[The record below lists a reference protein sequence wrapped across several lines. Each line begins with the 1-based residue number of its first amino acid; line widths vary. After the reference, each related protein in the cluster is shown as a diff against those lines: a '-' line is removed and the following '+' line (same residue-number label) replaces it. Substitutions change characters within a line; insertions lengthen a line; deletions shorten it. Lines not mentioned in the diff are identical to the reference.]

1 MKLYYS
7 PGACSHAPH
16 ILLRE
21 AGLDFSLEKVDLAAK
36 TTESGADFKAI
47 NPHGYVPALQLKDG
61 TVITE
66 GPAIDQYIADL
77 VPAKKLAPAA
87 GTPERYKLQSWLN
100 FISTELHKQFSPL
113 FNKAVPD
120 DYKAIAKDKILSRF
134 DTINVASGVTLTV
147 NQSSETTYAGAING
161 NIALNKTGTGI
172 QLLSGSSN
180 YNGGTTIAGGILNVN
195 SDSALERIVS
205 ANSRCSGVRSVS
217 RISPVM
223 PMTPFIGVRI
233 SWLMFARN

>member
-21 AGLDFSLEKVDLAAK
+21 AGLDFTLEKVDLAEKK
-36 TTESGADFKAI
+36 TETGADFKKI

-61 TVITE
+61 TVLTE

-100 FISTELHKQFSPL
+100 FISTEIHKTFGPM
-113 FNKAVPD
+113 FNPATPEE
-120 DYKAIAKDKILSRF
+120 YKKMSKEKLATRF
-134 DTINVASGVTLTV
+134 DVINEHLSKNKFVLGETFTAPDAYLYTV
-147 NQSSETTYAGAING
+147 LGWAKYFGMDLAKWPAI
-161 NIALNKTGTGI
+161 K
-172 QLLSGSSN
+172 SF
-180 YNGGTTIAGGILNVN
+180 
-195 SDSALERIVS
+195 LERVAARPS
-205 ANSRCSGVRSVS
+205 AQEAAKAEG
-217 RISPVM
+217 
-223 PMTPFIGVRI
+223 
-233 SWLMFARN
+233 LA

>member
-1 MKLYYS
+1 MMKLYYT

-36 TTESGADFKAI
+36 KTETGADYTKI

-61 TVITE
+61 TVLTE

-77 VPAKKLAPAA
+77 VPAKMLAPAA

-113 FNKAVPD
+113 FGKTVPEEYKTMLKEKLAV
-120 DYKAIAKDKILSRF
+120 RF
-134 DTINVASGVTLTV
+134 DAVDAH
-147 NQSSETTYAGAING
+147 
-161 NIALNKTGTGI
+161 
-172 QLLSGSSN
+172 LSGSKHLLGDTFSAADA
-180 YNGGTTIAGGILNVN
+180 YLYTVLNWAKYFAIDLAKWPAIKSFMERVAARP
-195 SDSALERIVS
+195 SAQEAAKAEGLT
-205 ANSRCSGVRSVS
+205 A
-217 RISPVM
+217 
-223 PMTPFIGVRI
+223 
-233 SWLMFARN
+233 

>member
-1 MKLYYS
+1 MKLYYT

-21 AGLDFSLEKVDLAAK
+21 SGLDFTIEKVDLAEKK
-36 TTESGADFKAI
+36 TETGADYKKI

-61 TVITE
+61 TVLTE

-87 GTPERYKLQSWLN
+87 GTPERYHLQSWLN

-120 DYKAIAKDKILSRF
+120 EYKGMVKEKLAARLDVINEHLSKSKFILGDSFTAPDAYLYTVLNWAKYFAIDLAKWPAIKAF
-134 DTINVASGVTLTV
+134 MEQVA
-147 NQSSETTYAGAING
+147 ARP
-161 NIALNKTGTGI
+161 
-172 QLLSGSSN
+172 
-180 YNGGTTIAGGILNVN
+180 
-195 SDSALERIVS
+195 SAQAAAKAEGL
-205 ANSRCSGVRSVS
+205 A
-217 RISPVM
+217 
-223 PMTPFIGVRI
+223 
-233 SWLMFARN
+233 A

>member
-1 MKLYYS
+1 MLRHPPLRRRAITGGRRTHIIGATTMKLYYS

-36 TTESGADFKAI
+36 KTETGADFMTI
-47 NPHGYVPALQLKDG
+47 NPNGYVPALQLKDG

-100 FISTELHKQFSPL
+100 FISTELHKQFAPL
-113 FNKAVPD
+113 FNKAMPEEV
-120 DYKAIAKDKILSRF
+120 KTMQKEKLAQRF
-134 DTINVASGVTLTV
+134 DTINAHLSKNAYLLGESFTAPDAYLYTV
-147 NQSSETTYAGAING
+147 LSWAKHCAIDL
-161 NIALNKTGTGI
+161 AKWPGI
-172 QLLSGSSN
+172 
-180 YNGGTTIAGGILNVN
+180 
-195 SDSALERIVS
+195 
-205 ANSRCSGVRSVS
+205 
-217 RISPVM
+217 
-223 PMTPFIGVRI
+223 
-233 SWLMFARN
+233 

>member
-1 MKLYYS
+1 MKLYYT

-21 AGLDFSLEKVDLAAK
+21 AGLDFTIEKVDLAEKK
-36 TTESGADFKAI
+36 TETGADFKKI

-61 TVITE
+61 TVLTE

-87 GTPERYKLQSWLN
+87 GTPERYHLQSWLN

-120 DYKAIAKDKILSRF
+120 EYKSMVKEKLAARLDVINEHLSKSKFILGDSFTAPDAYLYTVLNWAKYFAIDLAKWPAIKAF
-134 DTINVASGVTLTV
+134 MEQVA
-147 NQSSETTYAGAING
+147 ARP
-161 NIALNKTGTGI
+161 
-172 QLLSGSSN
+172 
-180 YNGGTTIAGGILNVN
+180 
-195 SDSALERIVS
+195 SAQAAAKAEGL
-205 ANSRCSGVRSVS
+205 A
-217 RISPVM
+217 
-223 PMTPFIGVRI
+223 
-233 SWLMFARN
+233 A

>member
-36 TTESGADFKAI
+36 KTETGADFNKI

-120 DYKAIAKDKILSRF
+120 EYKTMVIEKLKTRF
-134 DTINVASGVTLTV
+134 DTINQHLAKNQFVMGDSFSAPDAYLYTVLNWAKYFSLDLAKWPAIKSFMDRVA
-147 NQSSETTYAGAING
+147 ARP
-161 NIALNKTGTGI
+161 
-172 QLLSGSSN
+172 
-180 YNGGTTIAGGILNVN
+180 
-195 SDSALERIVS
+195 SAQAAAKAEGL
-205 ANSRCSGVRSVS
+205 A
-217 RISPVM
+217 
-223 PMTPFIGVRI
+223 
-233 SWLMFARN
+233 A

>member
-1 MKLYYS
+1 MKLYYT

-21 AGLDFSLEKVDLAAK
+21 SGLDFTIEKVDLAEKK
-36 TTESGADFKAI
+36 TETGADYKKI

-61 TVITE
+61 TVLTE

-87 GTPERYKLQSWLN
+87 GTPERYQLQSWLN

-120 DYKAIAKDKILSRF
+120 EYKSMVKEKLAARLDVINEHLSKSKFILGDSFTAPDAYLYTVLNWAKYFTIDLAKWPAIKAFMEQVAARPSAQAAAKAEGL
-134 DTINVASGVTLTV
+134 A
-147 NQSSETTYAGAING
+147 A
-161 NIALNKTGTGI
+161 
-172 QLLSGSSN
+172 
-180 YNGGTTIAGGILNVN
+180 
-195 SDSALERIVS
+195 
-205 ANSRCSGVRSVS
+205 
-217 RISPVM
+217 
-223 PMTPFIGVRI
+223 
-233 SWLMFARN
+233 

>member
-1 MKLYYS
+1 MKLYYT

-21 AGLDFSLEKVDLAAK
+21 SGLDFTIEKVDLAEKK
-36 TTESGADFKAI
+36 TETGADFKKI

-61 TVITE
+61 TVLTE

-87 GTPERYKLQSWLN
+87 GTPERYHLQSWLN

-120 DYKAIAKDKILSRF
+120 EYKSMVKEKLAARLDVINEHLSKSKFILGDSFTAPDAYLYTVLNWAKYFAIDLAKWPAIKAF
-134 DTINVASGVTLTV
+134 MEQVA
-147 NQSSETTYAGAING
+147 ARP
-161 NIALNKTGTGI
+161 
-172 QLLSGSSN
+172 
-180 YNGGTTIAGGILNVN
+180 
-195 SDSALERIVS
+195 SAQAAAKAEGL
-205 ANSRCSGVRSVS
+205 A
-217 RISPVM
+217 
-223 PMTPFIGVRI
+223 
-233 SWLMFARN
+233 A

>member
-1 MKLYYS
+1 MKLYYA

-36 TTESGADFKAI
+36 KTETGADYKTI

-61 TVITE
+61 TVLTE

-120 DYKAIAKDKILSRF
+120 EYKAMVKEKLAARF
-134 DTINVASGVTLTV
+134 D
-147 NQSSETTYAGAING
+147 AIN
-161 NIALNKTGTGI
+161 AH
-172 QLLSGSSN
+172 LSGNKHLLGESFSAADA
-180 YNGGTTIAGGILNVN
+180 YLYTVLNWAKYFAIDLAQWPAIKAFMERVAARP
-195 SDSALERIVS
+195 SAQAAAKAEGL
-205 ANSRCSGVRSVS
+205 A
-217 RISPVM
+217 
-223 PMTPFIGVRI
+223 
-233 SWLMFARN
+233 A